1 MGNLSAVGLR
11 FLNDLLFNSS
21 LTLGALSIQSPLWL
35 LAIPLAFIP
44 WFQDRR
50 GRRFHP
56 IAHVRLMVPG
66 LRSLGGPIFSH
77 AGWLC
82 RSLAILLAI
91 AALSRPQIGSL
102 PIDRSNDGIDI
113 MLAIDTSGSMRA
125 RDFEV
130 SGQRPDRLE
139 VIKTV
144 ISEFISARPDDR
156 IGMVVFG
163 SGAYTQAPLTLD
175 HEMLA
180 EFLSRIEIGVVGDG
194 TAIGDGLGAAVK
206 RLKATPGKGRV
217 VVLLTDGANNSGRID
232 PMAAANAAKAF
243 GIRVHTIGVGS
254 EGVVPIVQNGR
265 VFHIQADIDEKTLRG
280 ISDATGGKYYRA
292 TDAGA
297 LQNVYKD
304 IDQLEKVRHKQHQ
317 RRRGRDVYPVLI
329 IFALAFILFEVLWR
343 LTPYRRIPT

>member
-1 MGNLSAVGLR
+1 MESKYLSN
-11 FLNDLLFNSS
+11 FLFNSS
-21 LTLGALSIQSPLWL
+21 LSLGGIIFQSPLWL
-35 LAIPLAFIP
+35 LAIPLAALP
-44 WFQDRR
+44 WVQDRR

-56 IAHVRLMVPG
+56 LAHLRLM
-66 LRSLGGPIFSH
+66 GGSTVASRRTLLNH
-77 AGWLC
+77 LGWLLRC
-82 RSLAILLAI
+82 CAIILTI
-91 AALSRPQIGSL
+91 VALSRPQMGVL
-102 PIDRSNDGIDI
+102 PTARSNEGIDI

-125 RDFEV
+125 RDFEIG
-130 SGQRPDRLE
+130 GQRPDRLE
-139 VIKTV
+139 VIKSV

-175 HEMLA
+175 HDILTQ
-180 EFLSRIEIGVVGDG
+180 FLDKIEIGVVGDG

-206 RLKATPGKGRV
+206 RLKGTPGKSRV
-217 VVLLTDGANNSGRID
+217 IVLLTDGANNSGRID
-232 PMAAANAAKAF
+232 PLAAATAAKAF

-265 VFHIQADIDEKTLRG
+265 VFHIKADVDEKTLRS

-297 LQNVYKD
+297 LQGVYKD

-317 RRRGRDVYPVLI
+317 KRRGRDIYWQI
-329 IFALAFILFEVLWR
+329 IACALALLLLEALWR
-343 LTPYRRIPT
+343 LTPYRRLPA